1 MEMRC
6 TFCQA
11 ERLKSKLVIDKLF
24 AGGNGS
30 FAVFPLRTVYM
41 KMEKTQS
48 EGMPS
53 DSVPVSILISVPKKR
68 FHNAVDRNRVKR
80 LVREA
85 YRKNKHILWNTL
97 ADKDYTIALAFICV
111 TDALPEYRKVEKA
124 VIKAMNRIAEN
135 LSNSKS

>member
-1 MEMRC
+1 MRC

-41 KMEKTQS
+41 KVEK
-48 EGMPS
+48 EHEDMN
-53 DSVPVSILISVPKKR
+53 SVAFPPVSILISVPKKR

-85 YRKNKHILWNTL
+85 YRRNKHILWDAL
-97 ADKDYTIALAFICV
+97 ADKDFTLAVAFICV
-111 TDALPEYRKVEKA
+111 TDTLPEYRKVEKV
-124 VIKAMNRIAEN
+124 VIKALNRIASN
-135 LSNSKS
+135 L